1 MHGDAERP
9 ALDPGDHVEGD
20 DAEPAHADLSED
32 ASGFEPAR
40 RGRAEVDAPLAG
52 LAVAD
57 DAAQSRRLGDEPINE
72 LGRPCRHAR
81 DGANMFLHC
90 FAPWL
95 ALVHIA

>member
-1 MHGDAERP
+1 MERVVRHFEEELEGLVERLLSMGGLAEER
-9 ALDPGDHVEGD
+9 V
-20 DAEPAHADLSED
+20 
-32 ASGFEPAR
+32 R
-40 RGRAEVDAPLAG
+40 RSVR
-52 LAVAD
+52 AVAD
-57 DAAQSRRLGDEPINE
+57 RDLDVLESVLSGDEPVNE